1 MHRRNW
7 MKNINTPPS
16 RRWRLGFAALA
27 AVSVCLL
34 LAPSPAGAQ
43 GSSIAGTVADSTGG
57 VLPGVTVE
65 ARSPSLIEQVRTAI
79 TDGSGQYTI
88 IALEPG
94 TYAVTFSLPGFGT
107 VIREGIELSTGF
119 TANVDI
125 QLSVG
130 DIQETVT
137 VSGASPVVD
146 IQNVEQRQ
154 VMDREVIDS
163 IPTGKSLTSYG
174 LLVPGMVGAESYGT
188 SLSQDS
194 GGLTSQTLQ
203 RLSIHGGSQL
213 DQTVNINGMDAGD
226 AFTQGA
232 NMAYFPDTNFEE
244 IAYNYSANSAE
255 VETGGVSINM
265 IPREGANTFNGNF
278 FTTFT
283 FNGLHADNLDDD
295 LRSRGLESATLVEE
309 NWTVAPSVG
318 GPIVQDR
325 LWFFATHTSQVADLQ
340 TGGVFHAVDPAAF
353 VFEPDLSRPAV
364 DGSIVREQSINLT
377 WQASQKD
384 KFKVY
389 WTNSSTDK
397 PHYLQGRTLVSI
409 FITPDAAID
418 SDIRTNVYQAAWVR
432 PQTNRLLFE
441 AGVSH
446 QPIQFSLRPAAEA
459 QTTIPGILEVSPVRA
474 ARNMSPWLS
483 GPTER
488 ESPKTVNSYRASM
501 SYVTGSHNL
510 KVGFTLLQQN
520 ISVGQSNDGDWS
532 HFTTFRGAPYRATFW
547 GSASSSNYGSPTLG
561 IYAQEQWT
569 LDRMTINAGLR
580 FDYVNAGYPDQDR
593 PTNIWVTQP
602 LSIAGRD
609 VVTWKDFQPR
619 LGLAYD
625 LFGDGK
631 TALKVSASRY
641 GARDSSDW
649 AEAVNPAL
657 SNRRMDRS
665 WFDGA
670 TAHAFGGSAI
680 PSCIG
685 DVQCVAGDGIVQG
698 DPLNP
703 MPNGELTSPNVSPAF
718 GLPAITRFYDPEWA
732 FAWGNRRSNWE
743 FSGAVQQELLAGV
756 SLNFGFFQR
765 NQINLSALNDQA
777 VGPDDFVTNA
787 VTVPT
792 DSRLPD
798 GGGNTLSFVD
808 VLPTSVRV
816 PDEIRTGADNFG
828 GRSEVWRGFD
838 FTVDARIE
846 GLLLQGGLSTG
857 RVANNWCDMQSQ
869 LPEFSVNADFTSGFG
884 DTSPIEFCDQTQNW
898 LTQVKL
904 LGSYTLPYD
913 IQVAGTLQ
921 NQPGPERVAEVRF
934 GAAATALGTSTLFPS
949 AVTLNVIPPGTS
961 YGDRFNQFDL
971 RFTKILSLGGGTRLR
986 AMLDIFNVFNS
997 NTVTFEQPGFGAN
1010 WLNPQA
1016 IMPGRLVKFAFQL
1029 DF

>member
-1 MHRRNW
+1 MAWNDRREMW
-7 MKNINTPPS
+7 AGG
-16 RRWRLGFAALA
+16 RWAVALCA
-27 AVSVCLL
+27 LL
-34 LAPSPAGAQ
+34 LLGPGLASAQ
-43 GSSIAGTVADSTGG
+43 QIGGTVTDATGG

-65 ARSPSLIEQVRTAI
+65 ARSPALIEQVRTAV
-79 TDGSGQYTI
+79 TDGSGQYLI
-88 IALEPG
+88 VALETG
-94 TYAVTFSLPGFGT
+94 EYAVTYSLPGFGT
-107 VIREGIELSTGF
+107 VVREGIQLSTGF
-119 TANVDI
+119 TANIDI

-130 DIQETVT
+130 DIQETIT
-137 VSGASPVVD
+137 VSGATPVVD

-255 VETGGVSINM
+255 VETGGVAINM
-265 IPREGANTFNGNF
+265 IPREGGNDF
-278 FTTFT
+278 SGNLFTTFT
-283 FNGLHADNLDDD
+283 FPALHTDNLDDD
-295 LRSRGLESATLVEE
+295 LKARGLESATLVDK

-318 GPIVQDR
+318 GPIVEDR

-340 TGGVFHAVDPAAF
+340 TGGVFHAVDPAALA
-353 VFEPDLSRPAV
+353 FEPDFNRPAI
-364 DGSIVREQSINLT
+364 DGSVVREQSINLT

-384 KFKVY
+384 KLKLY

-397 PHYLQGRTLVSI
+397 PLYLQGRTLVSI
-409 FITPDAAID
+409 FITPDAAIN

-446 QPIQFSLRPAAEA
+446 QPIQFSLQPAADA

-474 ARNMSPWLS
+474 SRNMAAWLS

-488 ESPKTVNSYRASM
+488 ESPKTVNSYRASV

-510 KVGFTLLQQN
+510 KVGFTLLQQHT
-520 ISVGQSNDGDWS
+520 SVGQSNDGDWMS
-532 HFTTFRGAPYRATFW
+532 LTTFRGAPYRATFW
-547 GSASSSNYGSPTLG
+547 GSASSSNSGSPTLG

-569 LDRMTINAGLR
+569 LDRLTVNAGLR

-602 LSIAGRD
+602 FAIMGQD

-625 LFGDGK
+625 LFGDGR

-641 GARDSSDW
+641 GARDSTDW
-649 AEAVNPAL
+649 AEAVNPAT
-657 SNRRMDRS
+657 SNRRMDRT
-665 WFDGA
+665 WLDGA
-670 TAHAFGGSAI
+670 SSHLLAGSGHPA
-680 PSCIG
+680 CIG
-685 DVQCVAGDGIVQG
+685 DVQCIAGDGIVQG

-703 MPNGELTSPNVSPAF
+703 LPNGEILTPNVTPAF
-718 GLPAITRFYDPEWA
+718 GLPAITRFYDDDWA
-732 FAWGNRRSNWE
+732 FGWGNRRSNWE
-743 FSGAVQQELLAGV
+743 FSAAIQQELLPGV
-756 SLNFGFFQR
+756 SLDFGFFQR
-765 NQINLSALNDQA
+765 NQISLSALDDQA
-777 VGPDDFVTNA
+777 VGPADFVTNS

-798 GGGNTLSFVD
+798 GGGGTLSFYD
-808 VLPTSVRV
+808 VRPESVRV
-816 PDEIRTGADNFG
+816 PNELRTGADNFG

-838 FTVDARIE
+838 LTVDARVE

-869 LPEFSVNADFTSGFG
+869 LPEFSVSADFTRSFG
-884 DTSPIEFCDQTQNW
+884 DTAPIEFCDQTQNW

-921 NQPGPERVAEVRF
+921 NQPGPERVAEIRF
-934 GAAATALGTSTLFPS
+934 GAGDTSLGTSTLFPS
-949 AVTLNVIPPGTS
+949 AVTLNAIPPGTS
-961 YGDRFNQFDL
+961 YGDRFSQFDL
-971 RFTKILSLGGGTRLR
+971 RFTKIVALGGAGTRLR

>member
-1 MHRRNW
+1 MHLE
-7 MKNINTPPS
+7 KNNRLRS
-16 RRWRLGFAALA
+16 RGRVGFAWLA
-27 AVSVCLL
+27 GICACLL
-34 LAPSPAGAQ
+34 LAPGVVQAQ
-43 GSSIAGTVADSTGG
+43 QIGGTVTDTTGG

-65 ARSPSLIEQVRTAI
+65 ARSPALIEQVRTAI
-79 TDGSGQYTI
+79 TDGSGQYLI
-88 IALEPG
+88 VALEPG
-94 TYAVTFSLPGFGT
+94 DYSVTYSLPGFGT
-107 VIREGIELSTGF
+107 VVREGIELSTGF

-137 VSGASPVVD
+137 VSGATPVVD

-255 VETGGVSINM
+255 VETGGVAINM
-265 IPREGANTFNGNF
+265 IPREGGNDFSGNF

-283 FNGLHADNLDDD
+283 FPALQADNLDDD

-353 VFEPDLSRPAV
+353 VYEPDVSRPAI
-364 DGSIVREQSINLT
+364 DGSVVREQSINLT
-377 WQASQKD
+377 WQASEKD
-384 KFKVY
+384 KLKLY

-397 PHYLQGRTLVSI
+397 PLYLQGRTLVSI
-409 FITPDAAID
+409 FITPDAAIN

-446 QPIQFSLRPAAEA
+446 QPIQFSLRPAADA

-474 ARNMSPWLS
+474 SRNMSPWLS

-488 ESPKTVNSYRASM
+488 ESPKTVNSYRASV

-510 KVGFTLLQQN
+510 KVGFTLLEQHT
-520 ISVGQSNDGDWS
+520 SVGQSNDGDWIS
-532 HFTTFRGAPYRATFW
+532 YTTFRGAPYRATFW

-569 LDRMTINAGLR
+569 LDRLTVNAGLR
-580 FDYVNAGYPDQDR
+580 FDYINAGYPDQDR
-593 PTNIWVTQP
+593 PTNIWVTSPFAIEGQ
-602 LSIAGRD
+602 D

-625 LFGDGK
+625 LFGDGR
-631 TALKVSASRY
+631 TAVKVSASRY
-641 GARDSSDW
+641 GARDSTDW
-649 AEAVNPAL
+649 AEGVNPAT
-657 SNRRMDRS
+657 SNRRMNRT
-665 WFDGA
+665 WLDGA
-670 TAHAFGGSAI
+670 TAHAFTGAGL

-703 MPNGELTSPNVSPAF
+703 LPNGEIVSPNVTPAF

-732 FAWGNRRSNWE
+732 FGWGNRRSNWE
-743 FSGAVQQELLAGV
+743 FSAAIQQELRAGV

-765 NQINLSALNDQA
+765 NQVNLTALDDRA
-777 VGPDDFVTNA
+777 VGPDDFVTNS
-787 VTVPT
+787 VTVPA
-792 DSRLPD
+792 DSRLPG
-798 GGGNTLSFVD
+798 GGGNTLTFYD
-808 VLPTSVRV
+808 VRPESVRV
-816 PDEIRTGADNFG
+816 PDEIRTSADNFA

-838 FTVDARIE
+838 LTVDARVE

-857 RVANNWCDMQSQ
+857 RVANNWCEMQSQ
-869 LPEFSVNADFTSGFG
+869 LPEFSVDADFTAGFG
-884 DTSPIEFCDQTQNW
+884 DTAPTEFCDLTQNW

-913 IQVAGTLQ
+913 IQVAATLQ

-934 GAAATALGTSTLFPS
+934 ASGSTALGTSTLFPA
-949 AVTLNVIPPGTS
+949 AVTLNAIPPGTS
-961 YGDRFNQFDL
+961 YGDRFSQFDL
-971 RFTKILSLGGGTRLR
+971 RFTKILALGGGGTRLR
-986 AMLDIFNVFNS
+986 AMLDLFNVFNA
-997 NTVTFEQPGFGAN
+997 NTITLEQPGFGAN

>member
-1 MHRRNW
+1 MQNDRNTCPRR
-7 MKNINTPPS
+7 
-16 RRWRLGFAALA
+16 RGRGGLA
-27 AVSVCLL
+27 WLAGICACLL
-34 LAPSPAGAQ
+34 LAPGLAEAQ
-43 GSSIAGTVADSTGG
+43 QIGGTVTDTTGG
-57 VLPGVTVE
+57 VLPGVTVD
-65 ARSPSLIEQVRTAI
+65 ARSPDIIEDVRTVV
-79 TDGSGQYTI
+79 TDGNGQYLI
-88 IALEPG
+88 VALEPG
-94 TYAVTFSLPGFGT
+94 TYTITYSLPGFGT
-107 VIREGIELSTGF
+107 LVREGIELSTGF

-130 DIQETVT
+130 DIEETVT

-244 IAYNYSANSAE
+244 IAYSYSANSAE

-265 IPREGANTFNGNF
+265 IPREGANTFNGNV

-283 FNGLHADNLDDD
+283 FKDLHADNLDDD
-295 LRSRGLESATLVEE
+295 LKSRGLESATLVDE
-309 NWTVAPSVG
+309 NWTIAPSVG
-318 GPIVQDR
+318 GPLMQDR
-325 LWFFATHTSQVADLQ
+325 LWFFATHTTQVADLQ
-340 TGGVFHAVDPAAF
+340 TGGVFHAVDPAAL
-353 VFEPDLSRPAV
+353 VYQADLSRPSV
-364 DGSIVREQSINLT
+364 DESIVREQSINLT
-377 WQASQKD
+377 WQASPKD

-397 PHYLQGRTLVSI
+397 PFYLQGRTLVSI
-409 FITPDAAID
+409 FITPDAAIN

-446 QPIQFSLRPAAEA
+446 QPIQFSLRPAVDA
-459 QTTIPGILEVSPVRA
+459 QTTIPGVLEVSPVRA
-474 ARNMSPWLS
+474 SRNMSPWLS

-510 KVGFTLLQQN
+510 KVGFTLLEQDT
-520 ISVGQSNDGDWS
+520 SVGQSNDGDWS

-569 LDRMTINAGLR
+569 LDRLTVNAGLR

-593 PTNIWVTQP
+593 PTNDWVTEPFAITGQ
-602 LSIAGRD
+602 D
-609 VVTWKDFQPR
+609 VVTWRDFQPR
-619 LGLAYD
+619 LGAAYD
-625 LFGDGK
+625 LFGDGR
-631 TALKVSASRY
+631 TAVKVSASRY
-641 GARDSSDW
+641 GARDSTDW
-649 AEAVNPAL
+649 AEAVNPAT
-657 SNRRMDRS
+657 SNRRMNRD
-665 WFDGA
+665 WYDGA
-670 TAHAFGGSAI
+670 TAHPLARSTPPA
-680 PSCIG
+680 CIG
-685 DVQCVAGDGIVQG
+685 NVQCIAGDGIVQG

-703 MPNGELTSPNVSPAF
+703 MPNGELVGPNTVPAF

-732 FAWGNRRSNWE
+732 FGWGNRQSNWE
-743 FSGAVQQELLAGV
+743 FSGAIQQELMPGV
-756 SLNFGFFQR
+756 SLNFGYFQR
-765 NQINLSALNDQA
+765 NQVNLSALNDRA
-777 VGPDDFVTNA
+777 VGPDDFSA
-787 VTVPT
+787 HQVTVPE
-792 DSRLPD
+792 DANLPG
-798 GGGNTLSFVD
+798 GGGNTLTYYDLLQAAVE
-808 VLPTSVRV
+808 
-816 PDEIRTGADNFG
+816 PDEIRTSADNFG
-828 GRSEVWRGFD
+828 GRSQVWRGFD
-838 FTVDARIE
+838 FTIDARIE
-846 GLLLQGGLSTG
+846 GILLQGGLSTG
-857 RVANNWCDMQSQ
+857 RVANDWCGMQSQ
-869 LPEFSVNADFTSGFG
+869 LPEFSVDDDFTNGFG
-884 DTSPIEFCDQTQNW
+884 DTAPVEFCNQTQNW

-934 GAAATALGTSTLFPS
+934 PLQGSPLFQNAL
-949 AVTLNVIPPGTS
+949 TLNVIPPGTS
-961 YGDRFNQFDL
+961 YGDRFSQFDL
-971 RFTKILSLGGGTRLR
+971 RFTKILPFGGGTRLR

-997 NTVTFEQPGFGAN
+997 NTVTFEQPGYGSD

-1016 IMPGRLVKFAFQL
+1016 IMPGRLLKFAFQL